1 MSACRSKVD
10 RGAAFEIP
18 TQNEGIVVQQGSQA
32 VLTARH
38 SLWPGER
45 SRRSDL
51 LRPVN
56 NRTSPFFHS
65 SLLKY
70 CTSGREKG
78 LFHSGL
84 SLQTETTSLSS
95 KQTPRRRPPSR
106 SCGTLGTQRCTH
118 PSMQRS
124 PPPLVRC
131 VGCGAL
137 LQQEVDTV
145 NVAVHDRQHQRGSA
159 RGGEAAAGRVG
170 WGNQLGSSAALSCP
184 RHPTAHPRRKPGRTH
199 WPWMSMT
206 SVMSAR
212 SPLSIRRC
220 RESVFP
226 LAAGEDRRGEESHTH
241 THTHTAGFPLSS
253 RRRKPKERARVQLPG
268 TRG

>member
-1 MSACRSKVD
+1 MSARRSKVD

-51 LRPVN
+51 LLRPVTDT
-56 NRTSPFFHS
+56 TSPFFHS
-65 SLLKY
+65 FLLKY

-78 LFHSGL
+78 LFHSGP
-84 SLQTETTSLSS
+84 SRQTETTSLSS
-95 KQTPRRRPPSR
+95 KQTPHRRPPSR
-106 SCGTLGTQRCTH
+106 SCGALGTQRCTH

-145 NVAVHDRQHQRGSA
+145 NVAVHDRQHQWGSA
-159 RGGEAAAGRVG
+159 WGGEWAGAISWAPALPPPAPATPQHIPG
-170 WGNQLGSSAALSCP
+170 ETPAALTGRGCP
-184 RHPTAHPRRKPGRTH
+184 
-199 WPWMSMT
+199 
-206 SVMSAR
+206 
-212 SPLSIRRC
+212 
-220 RESVFP
+220 
-226 LAAGEDRRGEESHTH
+226 
-241 THTHTAGFPLSS
+241 
-253 RRRKPKERARVQLPG
+253 
-268 TRG
+268 